1 MVALVHDVFNMGTN
15 ESWEYNNK
23 EVRNFYSLD
32 FICGFI
38 EKIGFKFDKRTLFQE
53 GDPPKTRYYS
63 LLKYNSFQRV

>member
-53 GDPPKTRYYS
+53 GDPTKNA
-63 LLKYNSFQRV
+63 LLLFTKI